1 MVQGLNSAVALL
13 VGLLTIIML
22 VASGTALIRA
32 SVAKGTVERLRG
44 ERDDLEKRVA
54 RLEKDRES
62 DQHEI
67 NALQAAL
74 RQERQ
79 QRETLEEVVT
89 GRKELERLVALVI
102 EHDTKVTEHHKAMRD
117 LLVSQWDRFLTE
129 YRRATRA
136 LLSAL
141 RRSERNRAE
150 AEDEGEGA

>member
-44 ERDDLEKRVA
+44 ERDDLEKRVT
-54 RLEKDRES
+54 RLEREHEA
-62 DQHEI
+62 DVHEI

-79 QRETLEEVVT
+79 QRQTLEDVVT
-89 GRKELERLVALVI
+89 GRKELEQLVALLV
-102 EHDTKVTEHHKAMRD
+102 EHDKRVDANHRALRD

-129 YRRATRA
+129 YRRSARA
-136 LLSAL
+136 VLSSI
-141 RRSERNRAE
+141 RREVRGV
-150 AEDEGEGA
+150 EDT